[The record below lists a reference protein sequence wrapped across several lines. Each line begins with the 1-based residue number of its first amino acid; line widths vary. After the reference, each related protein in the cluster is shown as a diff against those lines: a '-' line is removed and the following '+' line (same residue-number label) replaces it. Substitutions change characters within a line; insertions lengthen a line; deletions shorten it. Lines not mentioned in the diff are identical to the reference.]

1 MMVLQAVPC
10 CTPLEVSW
18 TSHCE
23 QATLHYI
30 DIYNKNQI
38 FGTADGKVH
47 QSVFGNSLDILRA
60 IVFKPRS
67 HHMRKVLKG
76 SGAKLFYCPKE
87 HHKLQYD
94 ECMETKKNNAVVAD
108 VNHPT
113 STLTPTKDRI
123 DSTSES
129 SSPRCT
135 KMINTVLLAK
145 DTCPVNKMTVQMS
158 QRKHSQ
164 ISQVSSTFL

>member
-10 CTPLEVSW
+10 STQLEVSW

-30 DIYNKNQI
+30 DNKNQI

-47 QSVFGNSLDILRA
+47 PSVFGNSLDILRA

-67 HHMRKVLKG
+67 RAE
-76 SGAKLFYCPKE
+76 SAERITKLLYCPKE
-87 HHKLQYD
+87 HHKLQYN
-94 ECMETKKNNAVVAD
+94 ECMETKKNNAVVVN

-113 STLTPTKDRI
+113 S
-123 DSTSES
+123 
-129 SSPRCT
+129 
-135 KMINTVLLAK
+135 
-145 DTCPVNKMTVQMS
+145 
-158 QRKHSQ
+158 
-164 ISQVSSTFL
+164 